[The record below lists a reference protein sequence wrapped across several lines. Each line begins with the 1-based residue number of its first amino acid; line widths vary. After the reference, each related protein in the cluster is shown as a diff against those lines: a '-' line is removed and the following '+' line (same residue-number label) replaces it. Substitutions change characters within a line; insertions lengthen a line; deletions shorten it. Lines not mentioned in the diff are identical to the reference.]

1 MKNSDTVFQEKTIKY
16 IFFSNE
22 QKNDTYFSVNS
33 DINNRKVK
41 RYSNFYDND
50 AIFEQFRNMQEYII
64 QKELP
69 TLSKL
74 LNETSFDDGYESLAE
89 TYFASLYEKYG
100 VVADTILQ
108 NIYLQNMY
116 NNKHLLKHLLFIV
129 SNLPKER
136 RSNLEII
143 PLAGISN
150 PDLEIQDLAVKCLES
165 WHDKRHLPTLEKLAK
180 DTGVA
185 WFKQYINEVVEE
197 LNEV

>member
-1 MKNSDTVFQEKTIKY
+1 MFQEKTIKY

-22 QKNDTYFSVNS
+22 HKNDTYFSANS

-41 RYSNFYDND
+41 RYSNYYDTD
-50 AIFEQFRNMQEYII
+50 AIFEQFRDMQEYII

-69 TLSKL
+69 SLSRL
-74 LNETSFDDGYESLAE
+74 LNETSFEDGYESLAE
-89 TYFASLYEKYG
+89 MYFSSLYEKYG
-100 VVADTILQ
+100 MVADAIIQ

-116 NNKHLLKHLLFIV
+116 NNKHILKHLLFIV

-143 PLAGISN
+143 PLAGIAN

-165 WHDKRHLPTLEKLAK
+165 WRDKRHLPTLEKLANTT
-180 DTGVA
+180 DVA
-185 WFKQYINEVVEE
+185 WFKQYINEVVGE